1 MTAGHLASSN
11 ELADRRTSLAVT
23 RTIVAL
29 DRTLMAWVRTSTSLI
44 SFGFTIYKFFQYL
57 RSDTSLSDVERMR
70 LLSPR
75 GVALVMIALGVI
87 ALILATIDY
96 RRQRNMLQA
105 AYRDY
110 GPFHA
115 SIAGAVAA
123 VISGLGLVG
132 FVLVFLRQ

>member
-1 MTAGHLASSN
+1 MTAGQLASSN

-29 DRTLMAWVRTSTSLI
+29 DRTLMAWVRTSVSLI
-44 SFGFTIYKFFQYL
+44 SFGFTIYKFFQY

-75 GVALVMIALGVI
+75 GVALVMIALGVT

-96 RRQRNMLQA
+96 RRQRNMLRT
-105 AYRDY
+105 AYQDY
-110 GPFHA
+110 GPFHT

-123 VISGLGLVG
+123 VMSGLGLVG

>member
-1 MTAGHLASSN
+1 MTTGHLSSSS

-23 RTIVAL
+23 RTIAAL

-57 RSDTSLSDVERMR
+57 RSDQALSDVDRMR

-75 GVALVMIALGVI
+75 GVALVMIGLGVI
-87 ALILATIDY
+87 ALTFATIDY
-96 RRQRNMLQA
+96 RKQASVLRA
-105 AYRDY
+105 AYREY
-110 GPFHA
+110 GPFHT

-123 VISGLGLVG
+123 AISGLGLLG
-132 FVLVFLRQ
+132 FVLVLLRQ

>member
-23 RTIVAL
+23 RTMVAL
-29 DRTLMAWVRTSTSLI
+29 DRTLMAWVRTSASLI

-57 RSDTSLSDVERMR
+57 RTDQSLSDVERMR

-75 GVALVMIALGVI
+75 GVALVMIGLGVI
-87 ALILATIDY
+87 ALTLATIDY
-96 RRQRNMLQA
+96 RKQANVLRA
-105 AYRDY
+105 AYREY
-110 GPFHA
+110 GPFHT

-132 FVLVFLRQ
+132 FVLVLLRQ